1 MENQVLECATAE
13 VLSSI
18 AGRNK
23 SALRALHEMHGN
35 KLYTELVRLLDD
47 RDLARITYLELM
59 PLIWREAQSFDPAS
73 EDGLDWLMRRTRCL
87 AIQRLKEKA
96 GDQPFYGRNIAWAPD
111 ADLDHAEQQ
120 LRHHQVGRINTAL
133 RTLSVQAAEMLVAR
147 LVYGLSVDDLASLY
161 NLPSQ
166 AVGRKVRSAGIALR
180 TQLLGAAC

>member
-1 MENQVLECATAE
+1 MENEVLECATEE
-13 VLSSI
+13 VLKRI
-18 AGRNK
+18 ASRNK
-23 SALRALHEMHGN
+23 NALRELHEMHGN
-35 KLYTELVRLLDD
+35 KLYTELVRLLED
-47 RDLARITYLELM
+47 RDQARMTYLELM
-59 PLIWREAQSFDPAS
+59 PRIWREAATFAPET
-73 EDGLDWLMRRTRCL
+73 EDGLDWLMRRTRLL
-87 AIQRLKEKA
+87 AIERLKEKA
-96 GDQPFYGRNIAWAPD
+96 GDQPFYGRNIAWE
-111 ADLDHAEQQ
+111 ADSDLNREEQQ